1 MDKCSCK
8 AYPSKFLVQ
17 SVGGEGVGGG
27 LLEQSPR
34 EHQFFLVRPSLIP
47 LNLSLF
53 IEVVANVVCAT
64 SFEEFNFDK
73 DMHVL

>member
-1 MDKCSCK
+1 MNFDVGKK
-8 AYPSKFLVQ
+8 LYKLSKL
-17 SVGGEGVGGG
+17 GEGGGGGG